1 MIDFIETTL
10 FYLIRF
16 FSSTVEILF
25 AFLMMNVFFEKKY
38 TSKVPTIV
46 AFLLSS
52 GILLALQETGQ
63 SGTLK
68 SFVQTIL
75 ILCVVFIIYDG
86 KKRLKAFFFIA
97 YSLFVALS
105 KLLSYFAFSFVIDKA
120 INTIPYL
127 TEESFF
133 YRILSIE
140 LPNIFMVLMI
150 VLMGI
155 FTKSKN
161 KSVPLRYWLLLFIV
175 PVTTLGTLTVYQY
188 YIELLSPGE
197 EINAYIIIST
207 VGLVLINL
215 LIFFLFSKLQNQMEL
230 QKNQILINTQM
241 RLEKQSFKK
250 MEESYNRTREIRHD
264 MKNHILC
271 LKGIAENGNKAE
283 LLSYLEKMTDA
294 LEEATYVSVSK
305 NSAVDAILNEK
316 MLTAQKNSIPTH
328 FDVMPLDS
336 ESVPSMD
343 ICTIL
348 SNALDNAIEACVKLQ
363 NPKDRYINVKIN
375 TDNGIF
381 ISVSNPSTE
390 EPKKLAGIITT
401 TKADKD
407 NHGLG
412 LKSIKR
418 TVDKH
423 GGDMLIKYENNVF
436 TLIAQISE

>member
-1 MIDFIETTL
+1 MFEFIETSL
-10 FYLIRF
+10 FYLTRF
-16 FSSTVEILF
+16 FSSTLEMLF

-38 TSKVPTIV
+38 KSKLPTVI
-46 AFLLSS
+46 AFVISS
-52 GILLALQETGQ
+52 ATLLALQETGQ

-68 SFVQTIL
+68 SFIQMLL

-86 KKRLKAFFFIA
+86 KKRLKVFFFVA

-120 INTIPYL
+120 IGTIPYL

-140 LPNIFMVLMI
+140 LPNIFMLI
-150 VLMGI
+150 IIILMGL

-175 PVTTLGTLTVYQY
+175 PLTTLGTLTVYQY

-207 VGLVLINL
+207 IGLVFINL
-215 LIFFLFSKLQNQMEL
+215 LIFFLFSKLQNQLEL
-230 QKNQILINTQM
+230 ERNQILISTQM
-241 RLEKQSFKK
+241 RLEKESFQK

-264 MKNHILC
+264 MKNHILS
-271 LKGIAENGNKAE
+271 LKGLAENADKAQ
-283 LLSYLEKMTDA
+283 LLDYLEKMTDA
-294 LEEATYVSVSK
+294 LEEATYISVSH
-305 NSAVDAILNEK
+305 NSAVDAIINEK
-316 MLTAQKNSIPTH
+316 LLTAQKNSIATH
-328 FDVMPLDS
+328 FDVVPLNY
-336 ESVPSMD
+336 EGVPSMD

-348 SNALDNAIEACVKLQ
+348 SNALDNAIEACEKIE
-363 NPKDRYINVKIN
+363 NASERYINLKISE
-375 TDNGIF
+375 DNGIF
-381 ISVSNPSTE
+381 ISVSNPSSE
-390 EPKKLAGIITT
+390 APKKRAGIIISS
-401 TKADKD
+401 KKD
-407 NHGLG
+407 TENHGLG

-423 GGDMLIKYENNVF
+423 NGDMLTKYQDGIF
-436 TLIAQISE
+436 TLIAELPV